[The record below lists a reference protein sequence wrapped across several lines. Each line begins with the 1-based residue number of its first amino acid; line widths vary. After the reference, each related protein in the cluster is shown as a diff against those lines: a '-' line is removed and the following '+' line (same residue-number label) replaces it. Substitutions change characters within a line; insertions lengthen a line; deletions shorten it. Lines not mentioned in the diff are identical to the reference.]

1 MILCSIILCCC
12 MRVYIIVALTHVL
25 FPFYILIYID
35 CIFNLCICQVK
46 CGFHPIRKRV
56 GFRHKFIT
64 NQYTKHHDGNIRKIL
79 FRSLCK
85 IHKLPALPIVLT
97 LSSLLPLLILSYKC
111 HLLPIPFSAS
121 LLSDYSFKFPRKAFF
136 KLFFLSPGLNC
147 FCGFVSMDSFHNLCI
162 HRLIQHLCN
171 PPLQRFTA
179 CIKPSL
185 SSLFL

>member
-1 MILCSIILCCC
+1 MILCSIILCC

-111 HLLPIPFSAS
+111 HLSPTLFSAS
-121 LLSDYSFKFPRKAFF
+121 LLSDILSNFHE
-136 KLFFLSPGLNC
+136 KLSLNC
-147 FCGFVSMDSFHNLCI
+147 FFSLLGLIVSVVSYHGFFPQSLYG
-162 HRLIQHLCN
+162 
-171 PPLQRFTA
+171 LQP
-179 CIKPSL
+179 ISV
-185 SSLFL
+185 

>member
-1 MILCSIILCCC
+1 MFC
-12 MRVYIIVALTHVL
+12 

-111 HLLPIPFSAS
+111 HLSPISAS
-121 LLSDYSFKFPRKAFF
+121 IDILSNFHPFRAIVSVVSYHGFFPQS
-136 KLFFLSPGLNC
+136 LYTSVDPTSLQS
-147 FCGFVSMDSFHNLCI
+147 
-162 HRLIQHLCN
+162 
-171 PPLQRFTA
+171 PLQRFL
-179 CIKPSL
+179 PD
-185 SSLFL
+185 

>member
-1 MILCSIILCCC
+1 MKIKVNVFAML
-12 MRVYIIVALTHVL
+12 YI
-25 FPFYILIYID
+25 IYID

-121 LLSDYSFKFPRKAFF
+121 LLSDILSNFHE
-136 KLFFLSPGLNC
+136 KLSLNC
-147 FCGFVSMDSFHNLCI
+147 FFSLLGLIVSVVSYHGFFPQSLYTSVDPTSLQS
-162 HRLIQHLCN
+162 
-171 PPLQRFTA
+171 PLQRFL
-179 CIKPSL
+179 PD
-185 SSLFL
+185 